1 MGKFHRSIQ
10 PDFAGALR
18 NGKAICSNALA
29 ISFRRLGKQMLGQR
43 DVAVALSGPKGGPA
57 QSERVTVS
65 TTDPIE
71 AARVYQRFMGED
83 K

>member
-1 MGKFHRSIQ
+1 
-10 PDFAGALR
+10 
-18 NGKAICSNALA
+18 
-29 ISFRRLGKQMLGQR
+29 MLGQR
-43 DVAVALSGPKGGPA
+43 DVAVALSGPKGGPV
-57 QSERVTVS
+57 QGERVTVS